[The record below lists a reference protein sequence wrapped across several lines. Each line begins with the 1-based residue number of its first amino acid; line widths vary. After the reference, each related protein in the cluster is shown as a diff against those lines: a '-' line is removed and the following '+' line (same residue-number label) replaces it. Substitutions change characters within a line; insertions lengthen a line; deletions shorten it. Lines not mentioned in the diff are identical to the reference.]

1 MYLTV
6 STVTSPANLIALPK
20 ADELAVPALTL
31 VSQQEKP
38 KTFLEHSSDFS
49 VKEAAVVVVAV
60 KGALARCLKHCD
72 HFREVR
78 IGRVAGSPRRCRPS
92 ILRGGRWFL

>member
-6 STVTSPANLIALPK
+6 STVTSPAKLIALPN

-38 KTFLEHSSDFS
+38 KTF
-49 VKEAAVVVVAV
+49 
-60 KGALARCLKHCD
+60 
-72 HFREVR
+72 
-78 IGRVAGSPRRCRPS
+78 
-92 ILRGGRWFL
+92 